1 MYEDKKIVILTLL
14 NAMQDVLVK
23 NTDIPIERAKE
34 INKYINSIKT
44 ILAMQDD

>member
-1 MYEDKKIVILTLL
+1 
-14 NAMQDVLVK
+14 MQDVLIK
-23 NTDIPIERAKE
+23 DTNMPIESAKE